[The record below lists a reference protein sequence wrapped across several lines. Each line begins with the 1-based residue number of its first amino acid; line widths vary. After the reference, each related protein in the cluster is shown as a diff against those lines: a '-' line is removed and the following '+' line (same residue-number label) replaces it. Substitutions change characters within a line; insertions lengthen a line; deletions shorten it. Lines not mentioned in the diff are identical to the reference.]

1 MVLLASGRILLY
13 HCFRYLYMATASDR
27 PIIYYNPE
35 GGTVDGFSYDGA
47 AQSISFD
54 EFDNVVYWANFIDNN
69 YRVMKTLLDGN
80 TVDLN
85 ITYSGKIEVASDVFN
100 LYVLDNDNNLIDK
113 YSKTSLENLGNI
125 TNDFEISELTI
136 AYGKSHLNA

>member
-1 MVLLASGRILLY
+1 
-13 HCFRYLYMATASDR
+13 MATASDR